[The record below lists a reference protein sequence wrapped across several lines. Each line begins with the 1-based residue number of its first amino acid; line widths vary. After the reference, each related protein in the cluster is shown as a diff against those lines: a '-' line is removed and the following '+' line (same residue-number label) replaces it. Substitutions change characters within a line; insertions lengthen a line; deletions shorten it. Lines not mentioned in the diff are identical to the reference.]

1 MTWIPPS
8 ISSYLIPLAPTTFF
22 LSCFS
27 QFRISPNLAQFVP
40 KLSGQG
46 HSHCTAFIG
55 SNYSQ
60 SVHFRHF
67 QEKGRFL
74 SSPGTNKSQTPA
86 QLLPSQPN
94 PSKPPP
100 NLNYHQ
106 IFIKPR
112 PSTITLDVSFPSS
125 FLLYCHIQLLSI
137 NLPWYY
143 RHHLNH
149 HHLPR

>member
-1 MTWIPPS
+1 MTSFNSTFYIKLSNSPCTN
-8 ISSYLIPLAPTTFF
+8 YPLSFSF
-22 LSCFS
+22 LSVS
-27 QFRISPNLAQFVP
+27 YLAQFVP

-86 QLLPSQPN
+86 QLLPSQLN